1 MCEIYAKSIIDVM
14 LSCSIICSRT
24 NAPSKL
30 NISSFV
36 PPILINDVTLLKK
49 QSNIQ
54 LFYGSILI
62 NWAMKRWPARSC
74 FSTYNVIRIIIFC
87 SFFSV
92 VSSLVH
98 CNIVLC
104 LYHMAYTLCGSPFF

>member
-1 MCEIYAKSIIDVM
+1 MCEIYAKSIIDIM

-49 QSNIQ
+49 QNNIQ

-74 FSTYNVIRIIIFC
+74 FFYLYIILIIIFC
-87 SFFSV
+87 IFFSV
-92 VSSLVH
+92 VSSLIH
-98 CNIVLC
+98 CDIVLC
-104 LYHMAYTLCGSPFF
+104 LYHMAYTLYGSPFF